1 MSLNEE
7 DIKAVV
13 FYRKGKAYATLREVE
28 DMVDTKHWNLVIQ
41 RMYYACYLYGICF
54 VG

>member
-13 FYRKGKAYATLREVE
+13 FYRKEKAYATLREAE
-28 DMVDTKHWNLVIQ
+28 DMIDKRIKEQKPRQCRRLC
-41 RMYYACYLYGICF
+41 AL
-54 VG
+54 